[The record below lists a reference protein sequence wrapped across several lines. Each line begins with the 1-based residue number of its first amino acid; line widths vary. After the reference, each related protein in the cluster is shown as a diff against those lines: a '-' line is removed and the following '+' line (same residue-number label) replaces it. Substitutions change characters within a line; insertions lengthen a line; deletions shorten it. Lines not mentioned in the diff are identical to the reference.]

1 MTPSNI
7 DIYNHFVQSCGLPI
21 RVSALAA
28 REHLHQ
34 QLVNSAPNRLNR
46 YGKKVFSQ
54 NDEDGLTLEF
64 CKRVFPRPGMFLEFG
79 IGNGL
84 ENNTLILLAN
94 RWGGGWVGNEEL
106 AFPLPEANSPRLGYQ
121 AGWVTL
127 ENCLDLATK
136 SLPRNARMSD
146 IDILSIDLDGNDI
159 HILRKLCSSGVRP
172 SLIIVEYNAKFPPP
186 IQFEIEYDNSHT
198 WNKDDYMGAS
208 LTSFEISLRSFGYK
222 LICCNLTG
230 SNAYFV
236 RDDHFHLFPEAP
248 RNIEDIYREP
258 LYELSFMFSRGHPTS
273 VKTVARLLS
282 E

>member
-28 REHLHQ
+28 RE
-34 QLVNSAPNRLNR
+34 QLYQNLIKSAPNTVNR
-46 YGKKVFSQ
+46 FGKKVFSQ

-64 CKRVFPRPGMFLEFG
+64 CKRIFDRPGLFIEFG

-94 RWGGGWVGNEEL
+94 QWSGGWIGNEAL
-106 AFPLPEANSPRLGYQ
+106 AFPLTGTTSTRLGYQ
-121 AGWVTL
+121 TGWVTL
-127 ENCLDLATK
+127 ENCLELAGA
-136 SLPRNARMSD
+136 SLPPSTSILD
-146 IDILSIDLDGNDI
+146 IDLLSIDLDGNDI
-159 HILRKLCSSGVRP
+159 HILRRLCGSGVRP

-186 IQFEIEYDNSHT
+186 IQFEIKYEDSHT
-198 WNKDDYMGAS
+198 WAKDDYMGAS
-208 LTSFEISLRSFGYK
+208 LTSFVISMQSFGYK
-222 LICCNLTG
+222 IVCCNLTG

-236 RDDHFHLFPEAP
+236 RDDLFHLFPEAP
-248 RNIEDIYREP
+248 RNIDDIYREP

-273 VKTVARLLS
+273 IKTVVKLIS
-282 E
+282 G